1 MKRKLIAFSTTMALL
16 LSVFS
21 AAIVGAHTV
30 TIETPALTASRADWF
45 GLQGDSAG
53 IGVVQRNAGQQGEY
67 IFNDA
72 SKDQRIITT
81 TQPVTRETDLDW
93 FGVTADA
100 TNVYFLA
107 KIDQLTGITNN
118 PSLELLITVDTNQ
131 QNGSGTVDLPL
142 QPTTPYSTTKVANDA
157 AWEFAVRTTFT
168 SGAPGA
174 RAVNGTTRI
183 HTNASGSGTICASPA
198 TCSSQLASAAVNQG
212 NFAEVKVAWSQIGG
226 KPTNG
231 KYLRLTVSTLYN
243 NHAVPADGYN
253 SPVIDVLGTGSTLAD
268 LQDGTLDT
276 SFDVHFD
283 ANGEAYA
290 PLLVTEFQPNP
301 IGTDSP
307 GPTNQSTESEW
318 IEVYNPNAF
327 QIPLSDYKVSNT
339 PKRNPASTQGAYKFP
354 NNSTIAGGAVVI
366 VARERSRFLAGHPG
380 FASTVYD
387 LSGNTNAGLNMTQYG
402 VWAGGQLQLDNTPP
416 TTGPNA
422 GFFEEQVLLLDAKDD
437 IVDMATYGNVTSTT
451 ASAAYPG
458 HTPIP
463 VSSVPEGLSY
473 ERCPALRDTNNSS
486 VDFIARNTP
495 GEQTP
500 GVACV
505 GIPGIDLTVAKTG
518 PSNPLVD
525 ESVTPA
531 VRYVPYTIS
540 YSNVGTNAESGTVT
554 IVDTLPAGL
563 TFTNTPDNVSLTPTS
578 VNGQVVTWT
587 FAPTGVPP
595 ISMAAGISGTI
606 ELTATVDA
614 SVGVNAP
621 LVNNIT
627 ISGINEQDVAKG
639 NNAASWTT
647 TTIGPAD
654 TSVSSNL
661 SGAVPPGAQF
671 QFTITYRNTGQDDA
685 NDVTITDVLPA
696 GVTILSVDSPGAT
709 WDNATTGT
717 VTWDVGTLPVNGSG
731 TIVVTAQLASSAGV
745 GTSLTNSLS
754 ITVPANDP
762 TPGDNTEAKTLTVG
776 LRKLY
781 LPIQLR

>member
-1 MKRKLIAFSTTMALL
+1 MTMALV

-21 AAIVGAHTV
+21 AANVGAHSV
-30 TIETPALTASRADWF
+30 TIETPALTASRAEWF
-45 GLQGDSAG
+45 GLQGDSSG
-53 IGVVQRNAGQQGEY
+53 IGVIQRNASQQGEY

-72 SKDQRIITT
+72 GKDQRLITT

-100 TNVYFLA
+100 TNISFLA
-107 KIDQLTGITNN
+107 KIDQLNGITNN

-131 QNGSGTVDLPL
+131 QNGSGTTDLPL

-157 AWEFAVRTTFT
+157 AWEFALRTTFP
-168 SGAPGA
+168 SGAPGS

-183 HTNASGSGTICASPA
+183 HTNAVGNGTVCTSPA
-198 TCSSQLASAAVNQG
+198 NCSSQLASATVNQG
-212 NFAEVKVAWSQIGG
+212 NFAEVKVRWDQIGG
-226 KPTNG
+226 LPTNG
-231 KYLRLTVSTLYN
+231 NYLRFTVSTLYN

-253 SPVIDVLGTGSTLAD
+253 SPVIDVLGTSPTLAD
-268 LQDGTLDT
+268 LQDGTIDT

-283 ANGEAYA
+283 TTGEAYG

-318 IEVYNPNAF
+318 IEIYNPNSFASAL
-327 QIPLSDYKVSNT
+327 PLSDYKVSNT
-339 PKRNPASTQGAYKFP
+339 PKRGSSSQGAYKFP
-354 NNSTIAGGAVVI
+354 NNSTIASGAVVI

-380 FASTVYD
+380 FVGTVYD
-387 LSGNTNAGLNMTQYG
+387 LSGNSGASLNMTQYG
-402 VWAGGQLQLDNTPP
+402 AWAGGQLQLDNSPP

-422 GFFEEQVLLLDAKDD
+422 GFLEEQVLLLDAKDG

-451 ASAAYPG
+451 VPVAYPG

-463 VSSVPEGLSY
+463 VASVPEGVSY
-473 ERCPALRDTNNSS
+473 ERCPAVRDTNNNS
-486 VDFIARNTP
+486 VDFITRNTP

-505 GIPGIDLTVAKTG
+505 GIPGIDLTVTKTG

-525 ESVTPA
+525 DTTQA
-531 VRYVPYTIS
+531 RYVPYTIT
-540 YSNVGTNAESGTVT
+540 YSNVGINAEAGTVT
-554 IVDTLPAGL
+554 VVDTLPAGL
-563 TFTNTPDNVSLTPTS
+563 SFTNTPENASLAPTS
-578 VNGQVVTWT
+578 VNGQVLTWNLT
-587 FAPTGVPP
+587 PAG
-595 ISMAAGISGTI
+595 MAAGTSGTI
-606 ELTATVDA
+606 ELTATVDVG
-614 SVGVNAP
+614 VGVNVP
-621 LVNNIT
+621 LVNNVT
-627 ISGINEQDVAKG
+627 ISGPNEQEPAKI
-639 NNAASWTT
+639 NNAAAWTT

-654 TSVSSNL
+654 LSVSSNL

-685 NDVTITDVLPA
+685 TDVTITDVLPA

-709 WDNATTGT
+709 WDGVTSGT

-731 TIVVTAQLASSAGV
+731 TIVVTAQLASTVPV
-745 GTSLTNSLS
+745 GTALPNSLN
-754 ITVPANDP
+754 ITTPVGDP
-762 TPGDNTEAKTLTVG
+762 TPGDNTESKTLTVG

-781 LPIQLR
+781 IPIQLR